1 MLEVGI
7 IIRIILIIVITCFS
21 IFQYQTRKMYKKYSK
36 LLEQQNRI
44 LKDLFKG
51 SN

>member
-1 MLEVGI
+1 MSMIEI
-7 IIRIILIIVITCFS
+7 IIRIIVIIVISCFS
-21 IFQYQTRKMYKKYSK
+21 IFQYKTRKIYQQHNK